1 MYSQQIP
8 MPVQHPIAACENQ
21 PERTC
26 LSCGTTLDKRKKRYC
41 SIACRQRLRHKLNMR
56 TGLLKALNIRYAA
69 FHFTENVV
77 ILDVLPYGGK
87 DIFSFLYPRSP
98 NRQPAD
104 DFSQLTDLLGN
115 AWWAE
120 KKRTN
125 RSYLACRY
133 IFGQAKRGNST
144 LKSLKPQELK
154 IPSVNSKTL
163 VYLQLDKNDLESPRY
178 KAAIKNAFRM
188 QAKKNHPDVGG
199 SSAMFRK
206 IHQAYEELIN
216 WAECPT
222 FVMRSGFPDKWFYRG
237 DQNRWVQPI
246 PENRFMDFRTS

>member
-1 MYSQQIP
+1 
-8 MPVQHPIAACENQ
+8 MPVQNPIAVCENGS
-21 PERTC
+21 ERAC
-26 LSCGTTLDKRKKRYC
+26 LSCGSALDKKKKRYC
-41 SIACRQRLRHKLNMR
+41 SVACRQRLRHKLNIR

-77 ILDVLPYGGK
+77 ILDVLPYGAK
-87 DIFSFLYPRSP
+87 NIFSFLFPRSP

-125 RSYLACRY
+125 RSYLACQY
-133 IFGQAKRGNST
+133 IFGQAKRDNSNPN
-144 LKSLKPQELK
+144 SLKPQELK
-154 IPSVNSKTL
+154 IPSISTKTL
-163 VYLQLDKNDLESPRY
+163 VYLNLGKNDLETPQY
-178 KAAIKNAFRM
+178 KAAIKNAFRL

-216 WAECPT
+216 WAERPT
-222 FVMRSGFPDKWFYRG
+222 FIKRSGFPDKWFYRG

-246 PENRFMDFRTS
+246 PENRTIDFPAS